1 MVNSIAPDPVF
12 LQRPTFTAVAGLRK
26 LRLHQ
31 LTLWVNVAAM
41 EKRKPH
47 YDLAAVK
54 LAVRQRGADAF
65 TATALVGAQA
75 MGLDSASAIDVVCAM
90 TRADFYK
97 SMTTHAASHV
107 WQDVYHCAT
116 PNGKVAYV
124 KVTLRADGSIVI
136 QFKEK

>member
-1 MVNSIAPDPVF
+1 
-12 LQRPTFTAVAGLRK
+12 
-26 LRLHQ
+26 
-31 LTLWVNVAAM
+31 M

-54 LAVRQRGADAF
+54 AAVQRCGADAF

-75 MGLDSASAIDVVCAM
+75 MGLDSEQAISLVCAM
-90 TRADFYK
+90 TRADFFK
-97 SMTTHAASHV
+97 SMTTHAGSQV
-107 WQDVYHCAT
+107 WQDVYHPVA

-124 KVTLRADGSIVI
+124 KVTLRVEGSIVI

>member
-1 MVNSIAPDPVF
+1 
-12 LQRPTFTAVAGLRK
+12 
-26 LRLHQ
+26 
-31 LTLWVNVAAM
+31 M

-47 YDLAAVK
+47 YDLAAVR

-75 MGLDSASAIDVVCAM
+75 MGLDAKRAIEVVCAM
-90 TRADFYK
+90 KHADFYK
-97 SMTTHAASHV
+97 NMTTHAASQI
-107 WQDVYHCAT
+107 WQDVYHCT
-116 PNGKVAYV
+116 LPGGKVAYV

>member
-1 MVNSIAPDPVF
+1 
-12 LQRPTFTAVAGLRK
+12 
-26 LRLHQ
+26 
-31 LTLWVNVAAM
+31 M

-54 LAVRQRGADAF
+54 LAVQQRGADAF

-75 MGLDSASAIDVVCAM
+75 MGLDSGCAVNVVCAM
-90 TRADFYK
+90 TRANFYK
-97 SMTTHAASHV
+97 SMTTHASSQV
-107 WQDVYHCAT
+107 WQDVYHCVI
-116 PNGKVAYV
+116 PNGKAAYV